1 MTQQQEVLALFYLC
15 YCKLNHISPDQ
26 QRTKGLDI
34 SQLYQISVYHD
45 IGAIVCMAL
54 ESAGILDHA
63 DPQTAKAFRN
73 IRNKSLRKVLL
84 LDNGRAEIFRF
95 LDENKIWHMP
105 LKGVILKDY
114 YPELGMR
121 QMSDNDI
128 LYDAAFRKTMQQY
141 MLSQGYTLGAKKAYE
156 DDYFK
161 LPVYNYEM
169 HLSLFGNND
178 SDFSQYFQNIEERLI
193 RNGYLC
199 CFTDEDFYL
208 YFMAHAAKHYRSG
221 GTGLRHLLDCYV
233 FLSKK
238 RDNMDWNYLHCELEK
253 LGLVDFERDSR
264 LLAEKVLTDQPVTLT
279 EPESK
284 MLDFLTRSGTYG
296 TLGTYAQNEFQ
307 KTMQKVQQNDAHPSK
322 LKYVWHRLFP
332 DDDFYQNYSMFCYR
346 HKWARPFYTVY
357 RLARLCL
364 TKSRRKKVRLEAK
377 LLQKK

>member
-15 YCKLNHISPDQ
+15 YCKLNHIFPDR

-54 ESAGILDHA
+54 ESAGILDNA

-169 HLSLFGNND
+169 HLSYRRGLLPLLHGARCQALPF
-178 SDFSQYFQNIEERLI
+178 R
-193 RNGYLC
+193 RNRVAASAGLLC
-199 CFTDEDFYL
+199 FFVEK
-208 YFMAHAAKHYRSG
+208 AGHH
-221 GTGLRHLLDCYV
+221 GLE
-233 FLSKK
+233 LSALRAGK
-238 RDNMDWNYLHCELEK
+238 
-253 LGLVDFERDSR
+253 
-264 LLAEKVLTDQPVTLT
+264 
-279 EPESK
+279 
-284 MLDFLTRSGTYG
+284 
-296 TLGTYAQNEFQ
+296 
-307 KTMQKVQQNDAHPSK
+307 
-322 LKYVWHRLFP
+322 
-332 DDDFYQNYSMFCYR
+332 
-346 HKWARPFYTVY
+346 AR
-357 RLARLCL
+357 AG
-364 TKSRRKKVRLEAK
+364 
-377 LLQKK
+377 

>member
-15 YCKLNHISPDQ
+15 YCKLNHISPDR

-54 ESAGILDHA
+54 ESAGI
-63 DPQTAKAFRN
+63 
-73 IRNKSLRKVLL
+73 
-84 LDNGRAEIFRF
+84 
-95 LDENKIWHMP
+95 

-199 CFTDEDFYL
+199 CFTDEDF
-208 YFMAHAAKHYRSG
+208 
-221 GTGLRHLLDCYV
+221 
-233 FLSKK
+233 
-238 RDNMDWNYLHCELEK
+238 
-253 LGLVDFERDSR
+253 
-264 LLAEKVLTDQPVTLT
+264 
-279 EPESK
+279 
-284 MLDFLTRSGTYG
+284 
-296 TLGTYAQNEFQ
+296 
-307 KTMQKVQQNDAHPSK
+307 
-322 LKYVWHRLFP
+322 
-332 DDDFYQNYSMFCYR
+332 
-346 HKWARPFYTVY
+346 
-357 RLARLCL
+357 
-364 TKSRRKKVRLEAK
+364 
-377 LLQKK
+377 

>member
-15 YCKLNHISPDQ
+15 YCKLNHISPDR

-54 ESAGILDHA
+54 ESAGILDNA

-161 LPVYNYEM
+161 LPVYN
-169 HLSLFGNND
+169 
-178 SDFSQYFQNIEERLI
+178 
-193 RNGYLC
+193 
-199 CFTDEDFYL
+199 
-208 YFMAHAAKHYRSG
+208 
-221 GTGLRHLLDCYV
+221 
-233 FLSKK
+233 
-238 RDNMDWNYLHCELEK
+238 
-253 LGLVDFERDSR
+253 
-264 LLAEKVLTDQPVTLT
+264 
-279 EPESK
+279 
-284 MLDFLTRSGTYG
+284 
-296 TLGTYAQNEFQ
+296 
-307 KTMQKVQQNDAHPSK
+307 
-322 LKYVWHRLFP
+322 
-332 DDDFYQNYSMFCYR
+332 
-346 HKWARPFYTVY
+346 
-357 RLARLCL
+357 
-364 TKSRRKKVRLEAK
+364 
-377 LLQKK
+377 

>member
-26 QRTKGLDI
+26 QRTKGLNI

-54 ESAGILDHA
+54 ESAGILDNA

-84 LDNGRAEIFRF
+84 LDNGRTEIFRF

-128 LYDAAFRKTMQQY
+128 LYDAAFRQTMQQY

-238 RDNMDWNYLHCELEK
+238 RDTMD
-253 LGLVDFERDSR
+253 
-264 LLAEKVLTDQPVTLT
+264 
-279 EPESK
+279 
-284 MLDFLTRSGTYG
+284 
-296 TLGTYAQNEFQ
+296 
-307 KTMQKVQQNDAHPSK
+307 
-322 LKYVWHRLFP
+322 
-332 DDDFYQNYSMFCYR
+332 
-346 HKWARPFYTVY
+346 
-357 RLARLCL
+357 
-364 TKSRRKKVRLEAK
+364 
-377 LLQKK
+377 